1 MAQKIYKRIGIQR
14 DSNLGDLSDKT
25 LSLNNL
31 LDTLAEPTTSPSTF
45 ISEDLDAI
53 RNIFSYGLSS
63 GGYRNIIGSRVEF
76 TNSEG
81 ENLDFS
87 PRITY
92 QNKLDKFKIFSGIPR
107 INGGNGLTAKY
118 YNSNQVINPIPI
130 TGTVFTGTPIVTNNF
145 WENGNFSYSQKITPE
160 SVDTNGG
167 VEWSGYFIPTTS
179 GSHTFSVNTTALM
192 SFEFETE
199 GYTSGIGTYTEHS
212 RIGLTTTLVGS
223 ASKFSNTITLAAGT
237 VGILTITSFIGI
249 GQSVSGTNIRTGT
262 TVDGY
267 NRTTGVITLTPP
279 VGFTTAIT
287 DVITNGNIVFSKAIG
302 QDTRITYSTY
312 VLEAYRKYNIRARY
326 YIPSTVD
333 AIGVI
338 RNINFDIFYPGA
350 ISNSNLRYNYLYASD
365 YNFSDAAKGKFNVF
379 LDNSILSGGGT
390 LGKAASSDDYVKVKS
405 TKKVDITYAPKSSYA
420 GIEKASRPC
429 TTTNGTKIISISDTS
444 GIEVGNYIFGTGV
457 PTNTVVTD
465 ININAFITVSNAST
479 ASGSVTLTF
488 IDHRGFV
495 KRAVGKSSESGGSF
509 SLSSENT
516 TNLKSGMIM
525 IGSGVQSYTGITTT
539 GSTSAFTISPSQ
551 TIGAGTTVYFYQS
564 RGLINEGLAAFCVP
578 GDTTCIFTT
587 SPTGAGATILNVTST
602 TGVANGRRVLGAQ
615 FASNTTVSSF
625 TSSTITINK
634 PTTAALASGGNFTVT
649 NTNAPA
655 SANDGDRDLCCP
667 PTDTSP
673 PFSPTEDGLETT
685 SSFPNL
691 KIDSGNVKF
700 SALTATVSAANI
712 TNISSTDSSTKRIPI
727 QTPSVLKLLDNVG
740 AGTTTILN
748 ILCA

>member
-479 ASGSVTLTF
+479 ASDSVTLTF

-495 KRAVGKSSESGGSF
+495 KRVTGSASGTTLTISSPGD
-509 SLSSENT
+509 T
-516 TNLKSGMIM
+516 TNLKTGMVV
-525 IGSGVQSYTGITTT
+525 IGSGTSSYTGITIT
-539 GSTSAFTISPSQ
+539 GSANTVTISPSQ
-551 TIGAGTTVYFYQS
+551 SVGAGTTLYFYQS

-587 SPTGAGATILNVTST
+587 SPTAAEATILNVTST
-602 TGVANGRRVLGAQ
+602 TGVANGMRVLGAQ